1 MSAISRFAFLFNKYG
16 SRIPIVESLPQLYH
30 PPVLDKRSKRRL
42 VRWGIISGNILLLL
56 AVGIFVITNRS
67 ASNTI
72 RSNTVNSPVSSANS
86 FANPLD
92 ELSSAQIALNVAQMA
107 RLSELTAIR
116 NQADSDSLLLS
127 MVPNDTTV
135 LAKPQVVATA
145 QKSKHDIINYV
156 TQPGDT
162 ASSLAKKFNVS
173 ADSIRWSNSLGGENI
188 SPGVRLV
195 IPPVNGIV
203 YKVKAGDTP
212 ASLAQRYRSD
222 ERLIIIYNDAE
233 VNGLR
238 SGELIIIPNG
248 TIQPRV
254 TYGSFSASYATY
266 GGNGYDYGYCTWY
279 VATKI
284 AVPTN
289 WGNANTWDN
298 YARLSGWTVNSVPRV
313 GAIAQSNRGWAG
325 HVAIVE
331 AVSEDG
337 SQIKYSDMNGLAGW
351 GRVGYSDWRP
361 ASYFPNYIY
370 R

>member
-1 MSAISRFAFLFNKYG
+1 MSVIRKLAFLLFKYG
-16 SRIPIVESLPQLYH
+16 ARVPIVESLPQLYR
-30 PPVLDKRSKRRL
+30 PPVMAKRSKRRL
-42 VRWGIISGNILLLL
+42 IRWGIISGNILLLL
-56 AVGIFVITNRS
+56 AIGIFVVTNRS

-72 RSNTVNSPVSSANS
+72 RSNTVNSSVSSASS

-162 ASSLAKKFNVS
+162 VSSLAKKFNIT
-173 ADSIRWSNSLGGENI
+173 ADSIRWSNNLGGDNL
-188 SPGVRLV
+188 STGVNLV
-195 IPPVNGIV
+195 IPPVNGIA
-203 YKVKAGDTP
+203 YKVKSGDTP
-212 ASLAQRYRSD
+212 ASLAQRFRSD
-222 ERLIIIYNDAE
+222 ERLIIVYNDAE
-233 VNGLR
+233 VNGLKP
-238 SGELIIIPNG
+238 GELIIIPNG
-248 TIQPRV
+248 QVVATRAL
-254 TYGSFSASYATY
+254 TYGSFAVRY

-279 VATKI
+279 VANKVP
-284 AVPTN
+284 VPTN
-289 WGNANTWDN
+289 WGNANTWDE
-298 YARLSGWTVNSVPRV
+298 YARLSGWTVSSRPVV
-313 GAIAQSNRGWAG
+313 GAIGQSDRGWAG
-325 HVAIVE
+325 HVAVVE

-337 SQIKYSDMNGLAGW
+337 TQIKYSDMNGLAGW
-351 GRVGYSDWRP
+351 GRVGYSDWVA
-361 ASYFPNYIY
+361 ASYYSDYIY